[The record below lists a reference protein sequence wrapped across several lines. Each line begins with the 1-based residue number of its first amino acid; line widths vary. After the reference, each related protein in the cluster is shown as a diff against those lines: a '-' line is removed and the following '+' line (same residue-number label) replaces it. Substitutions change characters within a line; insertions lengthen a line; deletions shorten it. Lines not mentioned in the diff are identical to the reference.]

1 VADGGQAAQRRE
13 AGTHTMRKEEVL
25 QLPSMPAA
33 GPSYPAGP
41 YRFIDREFLVITY
54 ETDPELIREQLPE
67 PLEAIEQPLVHY
79 EWIKMP
85 DSSGFG
91 SYTESG
97 MVIPARLR
105 GEEVNF
111 VAQMYLDDDPPIA
124 AGREIWGFPK
134 KYAHP
139 TLEIVKDTL
148 TGTLSYAGQLV
159 AMGTMG
165 YKHESMAGNG
175 ERTRAT
181 LSKTQI
187 NLKLIPGVTG
197 HPEICQLVAINLTD
211 IVVKGSWIGPGR
223 LHLVPHVNAPVADL
237 PVRRIVGAH
246 HFLADLTLPYG
257 RVVYDYNKQQA
268 GFCRPPALKRKEDRI
283 RQVAPIRRHQSY
295 PLCSA
300 TSQYGLAAS
309 YRTLK

>member
-1 VADGGQAAQRRE
+1 MCPFTGTASPDDGGWTARRKR
-13 AGTHTMRKEEVL
+13 AHIMRKEDVL
-25 QLPSMPAA
+25 NLPSMPAA

-67 PLEAIEQPLVHY
+67 PLEPLERPLVKY

-97 MVIPARLR
+97 IVIPARLR

-111 VAQMYLDDDPPIA
+111 VSQMYLDDDPPIA
-124 AGREIWGFPK
+124 AGREIWGVPK

-139 TLEIVKDTL
+139 KLEIVKDTL

-165 YKHESMAGNG
+165 YKHEAMAGNG
-175 ERTRAT
+175 ERTTAA
-181 LSKTQI
+181 L
-187 NLKLIPGVTG
+187 
-197 HPEICQLVAINLTD
+197 
-211 IVVKGSWIGPGR
+211 
-223 LHLVPHVNAPVADL
+223 
-237 PVRRIVGAH
+237 RR
-246 HFLADLTLPYG
+246 
-257 RVVYDYNKQQA
+257 
-268 GFCRPPALKRKEDRI
+268 
-283 RQVAPIRRHQSY
+283 RRS
-295 PLCSA
+295 
-300 TSQYGLAAS
+300 T
-309 YRTLK
+309 